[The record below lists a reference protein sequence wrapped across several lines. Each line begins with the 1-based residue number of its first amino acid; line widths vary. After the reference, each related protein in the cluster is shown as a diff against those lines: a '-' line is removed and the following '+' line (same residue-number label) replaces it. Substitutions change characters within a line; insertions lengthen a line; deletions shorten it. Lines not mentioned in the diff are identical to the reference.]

1 MRARYFIQ
9 ESEST
14 WTITESNLIHTK
26 EIGDQ
31 ESLEIFILSACN
43 NNRFPR
49 QLIFDSCSADTLKRV
64 LNVILKY
71 SSLSLCISASS
82 SQYQLHENL
91 RKTICPVFIKAPS
104 LKQYHQLENTLSA
117 YYWKKIDATES
128 TTTSML
134 ALSDDRE
141 QQAIDQTD
149 SYLDLFILE
158 SSDDSDRMDCDS
170 TQPWQTDDSTPRQE
184 TQPLSPTEPQ
194 PKKLILVNYR
204 QQLEALQQDHQHIQQ
219 QLLQSINDSTK
230 LAQENSTLRH
240 QLHDSREKIDELK
253 TIISSY
259 QNAHFFQQKMTSE
272 QSDRVAALEAKI
284 QTLNQYL
291 KKSEESNAQLTSQ
304 NTALL
309 ARIEQLQQAEPAI
322 LPTKREKE
330 LTRRINSQCQTI
342 DFLNSRVQNLETYLA
357 KVQTNSSQDATKSSS
372 THSIVSA
379 NPRSTLP
386 FFQPAETQQRHQ
398 SVATSPKP
406 I

>member
-1 MRARYFIQ
+1 
-9 ESEST
+9 
-14 WTITESNLIHTK
+14 
-26 EIGDQ
+26 
-31 ESLEIFILSACN
+31 
-43 NNRFPR
+43 
-49 QLIFDSCSADTLKRV
+49 
-64 LNVILKY
+64 
-71 SSLSLCISASS
+71 
-82 SQYQLHENL
+82 
-91 RKTICPVFIKAPS
+91 
-104 LKQYHQLENTLSA
+104 
-117 YYWKKIDATES
+117 
-128 TTTSML
+128 
-134 ALSDDRE
+134 
-141 QQAIDQTD
+141 
-149 SYLDLFILE
+149 
-158 SSDDSDRMDCDS
+158 
-170 TQPWQTDDSTPRQE
+170 
-184 TQPLSPTEPQ
+184 
-194 PKKLILVNYR
+194 
-204 QQLEALQQDHQHIQQ
+204 
-219 QLLQSINDSTK
+219 
-230 LAQENSTLRH
+230 
-240 QLHDSREKIDELK
+240 
-253 TIISSY
+253 
-259 QNAHFFQQKMTSE
+259 MTSE